1 LLGLSYLPL
10 PSRVLPSSFI
20 YIMYGSLYTS
30 CERTSFIITVEETS
44 SRSPRFY
51 FGRKKITACKDLN
64 ESGQLINS
72 AFSSNKGLSG
82 ILRSCLPYNI
92 NPRYSSRSF
101 YLVFIVIAL
110 KPFSKTTSFF
120 SPSFC
125 FIIIIVVE
133 HDGDDDNDN
142 NEGIHKPRGRETTI
156 SSVRLPRA
164 CVRVLRG
171 RAGDE

>member
-1 LLGLSYLPL
+1 MLGLSYLPL

-20 YIMYGSLYTS
+20 YVMYGSLYTS
-30 CERTSFIITVEETS
+30 CERTSFIITVEEMS

-51 FGRKKITACKDLN
+51 FGWKKITACKDLN
-64 ESGQLINS
+64 ESSQLINS

-82 ILRSCLPYNI
+82 ILWSCLPYNI
-92 NPRYSSRSF
+92 NPRYSSHSF

-110 KPFSKTTSFF
+110 KPFPKTTSFF

-125 FIIIIVVE
+125 FIIIIVE
-133 HDGDDDNDN
+133 HDVDN

-164 CVRVLRG
+164 CVLVLHG